1 MISIL
6 TTPLGPVSLVAILYA
21 TIIYISLSR
30 KLGTVTKMR
39 PYYRGF
45 LISLAF
51 ISLALMTYVMRN
63 SAFLAQETY
72 SEWLLKPSFG
82 LAFFHIPLFIGI
94 SLNVVLIWR
103 YWSWLLYEKEQ

>member
-1 MISIL
+1 MIDIL

-45 LISLAF
+45 VVSLAF
-51 ISLALMTYVMRN
+51 IGLALMAYVIRN
-63 SAFLAQETY
+63 SAFLAHTAL
-72 SEWLLKPSFG
+72 SDWLLAPAFG
-82 LAFFHIPLFIGI
+82 LAFFHVPLFIGI
-94 SLNVVLIWR
+94 SVNVVLIWH
-103 YWSWLLYEKEQ
+103 YWSWLLSEKEQ

>member
-1 MISIL
+1 MIRIL

-30 KLGTVTKMR
+30 KLGTVTKMG

-45 LISLAF
+45 VVSLAF

-63 SAFLAQETY
+63 SAFLAQKPYTD
-72 SEWLLKPSFG
+72 WLLAPSFG
-82 LAFFHIPLFIGI
+82 LAFFHVPLFIGVGI
-94 SLNVVLIWR
+94 NVVLIWH

>member
-1 MISIL
+1 MIDIL

-30 KLGTVTKMR
+30 KLGAVTKMQ

-45 LISLAF
+45 VVSLAF

-63 SAFLAQETY
+63 AAYLAQEPY
-72 SEWLLKPSFG
+72 SDWLLAPAFG
-82 LAFFHIPLFIGI
+82 LAFFHVPLFIGI
-94 SLNVVLIWR
+94 TLNVVLIWH
-103 YWSWLLYEKEQ
+103 YWSWLLHEREK